1 MILIVDDDM
10 SVRQAIS
17 LLLARAGY
25 ECEEASSEDEAL
37 LKVRSLQPD
46 LMVLDMNLTLES
58 SGRQGIEI
66 LRKVKILCP
75 EMAVILITAW
85 GTISLAVEGMKYGA
99 SDFVTKPWL
108 NSDLLKSIRKG
119 LEESAEKRRVS
130 NQVSTLEDLERDSII
145 KVVKMCDN
153 NYTHAAKLLGITRQA
168 LYRRLE
174 KYGVRVIK

>member
-10 SVRQAIS
+10 SVRQSIG
-17 LLLARAGY
+17 LLLSRAGY
-25 ECEEASSEDEAL
+25 ECDEASTEEEALA
-37 LKVRSLQPD
+37 KVRSLQPE
-46 LMVLDMNLTLES
+46 LLVLDMNLRLES
-58 SGRQGIEI
+58 SGRQGIEM

-75 EMAVILITAW
+75 EMSVILITAW

-108 NSDLLKSIRKG
+108 NADLLKSVRKG
-119 LEESAEKRRVS
+119 LEEARQKLAQT
-130 NQVSTLEDLERDSII
+130 NQVATLEDLERESII

-174 KYGVRVIK
+174 KYGLIK